1 MNRNHQRIFAKKL
14 RKNLTEAEQTLWH
27 RLRRN
32 QIHGCKFRRQCPIDQ
47 FIVDFVCFEKMLVVE
62 LDGGQHSETIET
74 DQQRTNRLSKLGF
87 RVIRFW
93 NHEVLNQTD
102 AVVENIGSLIQ
113 NTTTE
118 P

>member
-1 MNRNHQRIFAKKL
+1 MNNKQRTVFAKRL
-14 RKNLTEAEQTLWH
+14 RKNLTEAEQKLWH
-27 RLRRN
+27 RLRRK

-62 LDGGQHSETIET
+62 LDGGQHSEM
-74 DQQRTNRLSKLGF
+74 
-87 RVIRFW
+87 
-93 NHEVLNQTD
+93 
-102 AVVENIGSLIQ
+102 IGSLIQ